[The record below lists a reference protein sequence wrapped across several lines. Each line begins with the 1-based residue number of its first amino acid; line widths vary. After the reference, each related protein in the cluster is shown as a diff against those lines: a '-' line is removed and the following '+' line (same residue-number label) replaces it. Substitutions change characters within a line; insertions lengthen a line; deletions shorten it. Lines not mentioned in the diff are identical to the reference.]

1 MLSYLVNVACLL
13 VGINLFIAL
22 PISAV
27 SDEEPTPIG
36 FLKITIRVRN
46 PMPTLA
52 SFLINVA
59 CAWVGL
65 LLLSI
70 PVWLSTAE
78 PGDASPRKLAEHV
91 LILLLAAV
99 TLSALAS

>member
-36 FLKITIRVRN
+36 FLKTE
-46 PMPTLA
+46 A
-52 SFLINVA
+52 SIF
-59 CAWVGL
+59 
-65 LLLSI
+65 LLS
-70 PVWLSTAE
+70 LS
-78 PGDASPRKLAEHV
+78 
-91 LILLLAAV
+91 LAA
-99 TLSALAS
+99 LAA